1 MDHYQEIPKEIY
13 GRWYKVVNEEFGE
26 VIQSQDNTA
35 EQNTEDQQQPPT
47 TEQSAQPRS
56 QPKSSTIQRKIAFVS
71 NRNRIPRDDSTSREV
86 TSNQTPENT
95 ITREEETSLA
105 DFLAV
110 GLSLTEARSMKE
122 NEDKLAAIKLQARE
136 LKRQTQRGAIT
147 SRGADRQTRLGP
159 GSSTGRRGG
168 LTFN

>member
-1 MDHYQEIPKEIY
+1 M
-13 GRWYKVVNEEFGE
+13 
-26 VIQSQDNTA
+26 
-35 EQNTEDQQQPPT
+35 
-47 TEQSAQPRS
+47 
-56 QPKSSTIQRKIAFVS
+56 AFVS
-71 NRNRIPRDDSTSREV
+71 NRNRTPR
-86 TSNQTPENT
+86 NENT
-95 ITREEETSLA
+95 LTETATNQRAPNNITREEETSLA

-159 GSSTGRRGG
+159 GSSAGRRGG